1 MSESNEKYEKMFR
14 FFVNNNCE
22 KVIRFISLFVP
33 DRLSC
38 EELAS
43 DVFMSIW
50 LNREKLPDLNVINN
64 YMLTVARNKAL
75 NYLRDEKQ
83 ETLDL
88 DTCTIDIFRY
98 TETTPESI
106 YISKETV
113 VELNKAINELPHR
126 TKLAFTLVREQ
137 KKSYKE
143 AAEILSV
150 SVKTVEKQVAVAVEK
165 LKEKLRRKK

>member
-1 MSESNEKYEKMFR
+1 MSESNENYEKMFR
-14 FFVNNNCE
+14 FFVNSNRE
-22 KVIRFISLFVP
+22 RVIRFISLFVT

-43 DVFMSIW
+43 DVFVSIW
-50 LNREKLPDLNVINN
+50 LNREKLPDLDGINN

-75 NYLRDEKQ
+75 NYLRNEKL

-88 DTCTIDIFRY
+88 DTDAIDIFHY

-113 VELNKAINELPHR
+113 TELNKSNNELPLR

-143 AAEILSV
+143 AAGILSV
-150 SVKTVEKQVAVAVEK
+150 SVKTVEKQVAAAVEK
-165 LKEKLRRKK
+165 LKEKLRKGK

>member
-1 MSESNEKYEKMFR
+1 MSEFDEKYEKMFR
-14 FFVNNNCE
+14 FFVNNNRE
-22 KVIRFISLFVP
+22 KVIRFISLFVT

-43 DVFMSIW
+43 DVFISIW
-50 LNREKLPDLNVINN
+50 LKGEKLPDLEAIDNH
-64 YMLTVARNKAL
+64 MFTVARNKAL
-75 NYLRDEKQ
+75 NYLRDEKK
-83 ETLDL
+83 ETVDL
-88 DTCTIDIFRY
+88 DFDTIDIFHY

-113 VELNKAINELPHR
+113 MELNKAINELPHC
-126 TKLAFTLVREQ
+126 TKPAFTPVREQ

-150 SVKTVEKQVAVAVEK
+150 SVKTIEKQIAAAVEK
-165 LKEKLRRKK
+165 LKEKLRKEK